1 MNIRFLK
8 KRKADSDGS
17 ACTSAGERIYA
28 IGDIHGRYDLLL
40 RLLAKIQSHHAS
52 LPNPKHLR
60 IIVLGDFIDR
70 GPKSANI
77 VHLLQ
82 NATIETETLTV
93 LLGNHEDLMLSSLAG
108 DGEALSAW
116 LRYGGDATLAS
127 FGIDPSAM
135 LRLGPR
141 AAAAAMR
148 EVIAQPLIDWLRT
161 RPVMTRSG
169 DYIFCHAGLRPG
181 VPVADQSR
189 EDLLWIGADFLE
201 SSERIENSV
210 VVHGHS
216 TFTTVEQRANRI
228 GIDTGA
234 YHTGVLTALY
244 LEGTER
250 AIFST

>member
-127 FGIDPSAM
+127 FGIDPAAM

-141 AAAAAMR
+141 AAASAMR